1 LRYDVTVP
9 VRRQVLMVSNRLA
22 LAALATAC
30 IGAAGAGG
38 YLATRHNV
46 ASMAAPEAA
55 AASAASTPRLVQ
67 ETEASVSTAGKP
79 GSAAIQETTAQTSA
93 TPPNS
98 PVGRRFEPASPARST
113 SESPRQSA
121 SASRQSALPAL
132 DRPWPNGTPSTTP
145 APASSTENQTP
156 SVIRSEDH
164 SQDAPRAPE
173 PPAKTFEELVVAADS
188 VVGLRTDTAL
198 SSERAHVEDR
208 VEAHVV
214 RDVRVGGEVA
224 IPAGT
229 RALGTVVAVDRGGKF
244 KERARLG
251 IRFQTLVM
259 ADGTRLPI
267 TTETIYRFGNPP
279 TNASAA
285 KIGGGAV
292 VGAIIG
298 GIIGGG
304 KGAAIGATTGAGA
317 GTASVMTGDRD
328 EAVFPAGAEVT
339 ARMLSPVTVTVERE

>member
-1 LRYDVTVP
+1 MWRFPKETGFP
-9 VRRQVLMVSNRLA
+9 MVSNRLA
-22 LAALATAC
+22 LAALAAAC

-46 ASMAAPEAA
+46 AGMAAPEAL
-55 AASAASTPRLVQ
+55 AASAKPAPQPVQ
-67 ETEASVSTAGKP
+67 ETEALLTP
-79 GSAAIQETTAQTSA
+79 AAQ
-93 TPPNS
+93 
-98 PVGRRFEPASPARST
+98 PASPEASPASSAPAAPAPKRPEAASQARPVASA
-113 SESPRQSA
+113 SGASA
-121 SASRQSALPAL
+121 SASKQSEPPAL
-132 DRPWPNGTPSTTP
+132 ERSWPSSTQAQTP
-145 APASSTENQTP
+145 APPAASPDNPTP
-156 SVIRSEDH
+156 PAARAEDH
-164 SQDAPRAPE
+164 QQDTPRAPE
-173 PPAKTFEELVVAADS
+173 PPAKRFEELVVGADS
-188 VVGLRTDTAL
+188 VVGLRTDTSL
-198 SSERAHVEDR
+198 SSERARIEDR

-229 RALGTVVAVDRGGKF
+229 QALGTVVAVDRGGKF
-244 KERARLG
+244 KDRARLG
-251 IRFQTLVM
+251 IRFQTLVL

-279 TNASAA
+279 ANTSAA

-317 GTASVMTGDRD
+317 GTASVMTSDRD
-328 EAVFPAGAEVT
+328 VAVFPAGAEVT
-339 ARMLSPVTVTVERE
+339 ARILSPVTVTVERE